1 MIPLKKTMFLLFIG
15 LVGILSAQDSRPN
28 IIFILTDDQRWD
40 ALGYSGNTI
49 IQTPEMDKLAKE
61 GTYFKNAFVTTP
73 ICAASRASIMTGLYE
88 RKHDYT
94 FRQPPLK
101 NEFIEKSYFSL
112 FKEAG
117 YYNGFFGKFG
127 VKFEDR
133 RDTTLFDVY
142 RPENQGGYFRLTH
155 GGTKHEHLTDLMGAN
170 AIDFIKSAP
179 NDKPFALSISFN
191 APHAADSSP
200 EQYIWPVALDTMYQN
215 VTIPPPLLGDDDSF
229 GKLPK
234 PVREG
239 FNRTRWKWR
248 YDSPEKYQKMV
259 KGYYRMISGVD
270 RVIGRIRAALDQEG
284 LSKNTIIILIGDNGY
299 FIGERQMAGKWLMY
313 EPSLRVPLII
323 YNPNDKGGKT
333 IDDLVLNVDVPSTL
347 LEFADIKIPDTYQ
360 GKSLVGYTHGDDYK
374 IEKRNH
380 FLCEHLWDFKP
391 IPASEG
397 IRTEK
402 YKYFRYLHDPT
413 LEELYDLEND
423 PGEEHN
429 LVGIKEHEK
438 ILQELREKCNQSIK
452 KLSN

>member
-1 MIPLKKTMFLLFIG
+1 MIPLKKTVFLLFIG
-15 LVGILSAQDSRPN
+15 LVGVLSAQDSRPN

-94 FRQPPLK
+94 FRQPPLR
-101 NEFIEKSYFSL
+101 NEFIDKSYFSL
-112 FKEAG
+112 LKEAG

-215 VTIPPPLLGDDDSF
+215 ITIPPPLLGMMIPLQSF
-229 GKLPK
+229 L
-234 PVREG
+234 
-239 FNRTRWKWR
+239 
-248 YDSPEKYQKMV
+248 SP
-259 KGYYRMISGVD
+259 
-270 RVIGRIRAALDQEG
+270 
-284 LSKNTIIILIGDNGY
+284 
-299 FIGERQMAGKWLMY
+299 
-313 EPSLRVPLII
+313 
-323 YNPNDKGGKT
+323 
-333 IDDLVLNVDVPSTL
+333 
-347 LEFADIKIPDTYQ
+347 
-360 GKSLVGYTHGDDYK
+360 
-374 IEKRNH
+374 
-380 FLCEHLWDFKP
+380 
-391 IPASEG
+391 
-397 IRTEK
+397 
-402 YKYFRYLHDPT
+402 
-413 LEELYDLEND
+413 
-423 PGEEHN
+423 
-429 LVGIKEHEK
+429 
-438 ILQELREKCNQSIK
+438 
-452 KLSN
+452 